1 MLSTVRSLVRITRGS
16 FHKRNKPAH
25 RITCRLL
32 VVFLS
37 KKAEVL
43 LSVHVEMTKDHKRVK
58 NLYIYVFLSSLGDSV
73 GSFARSFRQFYTA
86 VYMFETTKQCKTC

>member
-16 FHKRNKPAH
+16 FHKRSKPAH

-32 VVFLS
+32 VFLS

-58 NLYIYVFLSSLGDSV
+58 NLYIYMYFLV
-73 GSFARSFRQFYTA
+73 H
-86 VYMFETTKQCKTC
+86 